1 MPAFNEVIQ
10 VLTQI
15 TSQKDMEQFL
25 DEILTENERKD
36 ISLRWELMKKINE
49 GVSQRT
55 IASELGISLCRI
67 TRGSR
72 VLKSKGSFIG
82 KILNEKT

>member
-1 MPAFNEVIQ
+1 MPAFKEVIQ

>member
-1 MPAFNEVIQ
+1 MPAFKEVIQ

-49 GVSQRT
+49 GISQRT